1 MPPPAPLHRS
11 TLHEGWTLQLR
22 EAGEDAPDDLV
33 VDGLP
38 ASVPGVVH
46 TDLLRAGLLAD
57 PDVGTAEAD
66 QHWIGRS
73 AWSYRTTVTWS
84 DQDHERTELVFE
96 GLDTLAE
103 VRLGGELLGTTRN
116 MHRTHRFDV
125 TDRIQEGDNDLE
137 VVFLPIRDEVDR
149 VRDLVGEL
157 PATEAIHYPYVRK
170 MACNFGWDWGP
181 ILVTAGIWRPVAL
194 EAWSTA
200 RLRDVR
206 PLVDVDGTTGRLE
219 VRAAVERT
227 GDAALQLRVRVGD
240 AAVEVPVATEEV
252 RAVVEIDDVER
263 WWPIGFGPQPMYDV
277 TVELVADGGVVDRA
291 QRRVGFRTVEVDETP
306 DEVGTRW
313 AIVVNGTRVPV
324 RGFNWIPDDPF
335 PTEVDRDRYA
345 RRIDQAVGAN
355 ANLLRVWGGGIFER
369 ADFYEL
375 CDERGLLVWQ
385 DFLFA
390 CAAYPETE
398 EYRDEVAA
406 ESRQAIVERAHH
418 PSLVLW
424 CGNNECI
431 WGFHDWGWPE
441 ILDGRPWGAGYYGDL
456 LPELVSELDPTR
468 PYLVGSPSSGD
479 VLTDPNSDAQ
489 GVSHIWNVWND
500 EDYLHYRDRAPAFV
514 AEMGFC
520 GPPAWATLRRAV
532 PAGELTLDDPVVQHH
547 ERALDGPGKHAR
559 RYAEHFPPVEH
570 DDDWHWL
577 AQLNQARALSL
588 GIDHLRA
595 LARCSGAVVWQL
607 NDCWPVVSWAAI
619 DGDERRKPLWYALR
633 EAFTPRRAFV
643 QPDLGGLVLVAVND
657 RPGPWLASVTARRV
671 RFDGTVLAE
680 TKFDLAAPAVG
691 TARRMLGEDLAVP
704 EDPLREVLIVETN
717 GSRTTWFWAGDR
729 ELAYPRAAWD
739 AEVVADPDGLRL
751 RITARTFVRDLAV
764 FPDRL
769 EVDGAPLG
777 PDAVASE
784 MLLTLLPGE
793 TREIEVRG
801 ARPEHAGAIVRRPVM
816 RAVNDV
822 AALAGPT

>member
-1 MPPPAPLHRS
+1 MPPPAPLHRT
-11 TLHEGWTLQLR
+11 TLHQGWTLRLS
-22 EAGEDAPDDLV
+22 EAGDGAPGDVV

-38 ASVPGVVH
+38 AVVPGTVH
-46 TDLLRAGLLAD
+46 TDLLRAELLAD
-57 PDVGTAEAD
+57 PDVGTAEDD
-66 QHWIGRS
+66 QHWVGRS
-73 AWSYRTTVTWS
+73 TWSYRTTITWS
-84 DQDHERTELVFE
+84 DRGHERTELVFE
-96 GLDTLAE
+96 GLDTVAE
-103 VRLGGELLGTTRN
+103 IRLGGALLGTTRN

-125 TDRIQEGDNDLE
+125 TGHLQEGENPLE
-137 VVFLPIRDEVDR
+137 VVFLPVHDEVDR
-149 VRDLVGEL
+149 VRDQVGEL
-157 PATEAIHYPYVRK
+157 PATEAVHYPYVRK

-181 ILVTAGIWRPVAL
+181 ILVTAGICRPVLL

-227 GDAALQLRVRVGD
+227 GNAALQLRVRVGD
-240 AAVEVPVATEEV
+240 AAVEVAVPGDDV
-252 RAVVEIDDVER
+252 RAVVEVEDVER
-263 WWPIGFGPQPMYDV
+263 WWPIGFGEQPMYDV
-277 TVELVADGGVVDRA
+277 TIELLAEGRVIDQAH
-291 QRRVGFRTVEVDETP
+291 RRVGFRTVEIEQVP
-306 DEVGTRW
+306 DELGSTW

-355 ANLLRVWGGGIFER
+355 ANLLRVWGGGIFE
-369 ADFYEL
+369 ASAFYEL

-406 ESRQAIVERAHH
+406 EAHQAIVERAHH

-441 ILDGRPWGAGYYGDL
+441 VLGGRPWGAGYYGEL
-456 LPELVSELDPTR
+456 LPRLVSELDPTR

-479 VLTDPNSDAQ
+479 VLTDPNDDAR

-500 EDYLHYRDRAPAFV
+500 QDYLHYRDRAPAFV
-514 AEMGFC
+514 AETGFC

-532 PAGELTLDDPVVQHH
+532 PDGELTFDNPVVRHH
-547 ERALDGPGKHAR
+547 ERALDGPAKHAR
-559 RYAEHFPPVEH
+559 RYAEHFPPVDSDE
-570 DDDWHWL
+570 DWHWL
-577 AQLNQARALSL
+577 AQLNQARALTV
-588 GIDHLRA
+588 GIDHLRS
-595 LARCSGAVVWQL
+595 LPRCSGAVVWQL

-633 EAFTPRRAFV
+633 DAFTPRRAIV

-657 RPGPWLASVTARRV
+657 QPGPWLATVAVRRV

-680 TKFDLAAPAVG
+680 AKFDLAAPAVG
-691 TARRMLGEDLAVP
+691 TTRRMLGEDLAVP
-704 EDPLREVLIVETN
+704 GDPRREVLIVETN
-717 GSRTTWFWAGDR
+717 GSRTTWFFADDR
-729 ELAYPRAAWD
+729 DLAYPRASWD
-739 AEVVADPDGLRL
+739 AEVVADADGLRL

-769 EVDGAPLG
+769 EIDGVPLG
-777 PDAVASE
+777 PEAVASDA
-784 MLLTLLPGE
+784 LLTLLPGE
-793 TREIEVRG
+793 TGEIVVRG
-801 ARPEHAGAIVRRPVM
+801 ARPQHAEPIVRRPVM

-822 AALAGPT
+822 AALVGPA